1 LPSTTAHIRRGHRTS
16 SRHPQKPHRLDEP
29 KTADNDRNP
38 GSSAAGGQTGQ
49 EQQGGQGD
57 EDQFDGERGMQAEV
71 VVGEAAEQV
80 GGGDD
85 EQALLAAGTA
95 GIQAALTALGA
106 GPAGIITSMAA
117 LLTTAITV
125 LGPKLI
131 DLRGEQQFGKELR
144 WLIEHNQ
151 GPTSTLEIATQLKE
165 YHEHVLQARMAAI
178 KAAHTE
184 TKERKTRNSRR
195 SSTSAS

>member
-1 LPSTTAHIRRGHRTS
+1 
-16 SRHPQKPHRLDEP
+16 
-29 KTADNDRNP
+29 
-38 GSSAAGGQTGQ
+38 
-49 EQQGGQGD
+49 
-57 EDQFDGERGMQAEV
+57 MQAE

-95 GIQAALTALGA
+95 GIQAALTALGV
-106 GPAGIITSMAA
+106 GPADIITSMAA

-165 YHEHVLQARMAAI
+165 YHEHVLQARMAVI